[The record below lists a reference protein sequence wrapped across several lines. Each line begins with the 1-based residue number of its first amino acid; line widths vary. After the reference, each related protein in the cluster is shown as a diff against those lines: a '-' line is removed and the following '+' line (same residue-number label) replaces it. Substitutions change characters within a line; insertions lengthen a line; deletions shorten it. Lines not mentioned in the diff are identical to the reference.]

1 LDEIENGINPYT
13 TGMVIDHLRKI
24 IDKSGKQI
32 IITTHSPVMLNEFK
46 PEEIVFL
53 WRDTQGAVHDKQMFA
68 TEAMREA
75 LDFLNPGEIWENYG
89 KDAIL
94 TKLNVPPEDA

>member
-1 LDEIENGINPYT
+1 
-13 TGMVIDHLRKI
+13 
-24 IDKSGKQI
+24 
-32 IITTHSPVMLNEFK
+32 
-46 PEEIVFL
+46 
-53 WRDTQGAVHDKQMFA
+53 MFS

-94 TKLNVPPEDA
+94 TKLNVPQEDA